1 MVRRVREEDCA
12 RKLFISDL
20 QTGPR
25 PTSMGLREL
34 LIPREKVFF
43 QLLEQESKNVLA
55 GAEALSDLIQ
65 NFERL
70 VEMRNRLKEIE
81 RQGDDIVHSIY
92 DRLVKTFITPIDRED
107 ISKLASLYDDV
118 LDYTYAVANRLYLYE
133 IRTPTEPMKRFADL
147 VFKSVQE
154 IDFAFA
160 SIQRIKAPEVES
172 RIIEVDRLENEADVV
187 LNESV
192 ADLFKTNDAITIIKL
207 KEIYELMETIT
218 DKCEDVVQVIRDI
231 ILEYS

>member
-1 MVRRVREEDCA
+1 V
-12 RKLFISDL
+12 
-20 QTGPR
+20 
-25 PTSMGLREL
+25 LRDL
-34 LIPREKVFF
+34 LIPREKIFF

-55 GAEALSDLIQ
+55 GAQALSDLIQ
-65 NFERL
+65 NFDQL
-70 VEMRNRLKEIE
+70 AEMRNRIKDIE
-81 RQGDDIVHSIY
+81 HAGDDIVHSIY
-92 DRLVKTFITPIDRED
+92 DHLVKTFITPIDRED

-118 LDYTYAVANRLYLYE
+118 LDYIYAATNRLYLYE
-133 IRTPTEPMKRFADL
+133 IRTPTEPMKKLTDL
-147 VFKSVQE
+147 VLKSVQE

-160 SIQRIKAPEVES
+160 SIHKIKAPEVEK

-192 ADLFKTNDAITIIKL
+192 AELFKTNDAISIIKL

-218 DKCEDVVQVIRDI
+218 DRCEDVVQVIRDI

>member
-1 MVRRVREEDCA
+1 MV
-12 RKLFISDL
+12 
-20 QTGPR
+20 
-25 PTSMGLREL
+25 LREL
-34 LIPREKVFF
+34 LIPREKLFF

-55 GAEALSDLIQ
+55 GAQALSDLIQ
-65 NFERL
+65 NFDNL
-70 VEMRNRLKEIE
+70 PEMRNKIKEIE

-92 DRLVKTFITPIDRED
+92 DRLIKTFITPIDRED

-118 LDYTYAVANRLYLYE
+118 LDYIYAVVNRLYLYE
-133 IRTPTEPMKRFADL
+133 IRSPTDPMQKLTNL
-147 VFKSVQE
+147 VVKSVRE

-160 SIQRIKAPEVES
+160 SIQKIKAPEVES

-192 ADLFKTNDAITIIKL
+192 AALFKSNDAISIIKL

>member
-1 MVRRVREEDCA
+1 
-12 RKLFISDL
+12 
-20 QTGPR
+20 
-25 PTSMGLREL
+25 MGLREL

>member
-1 MVRRVREEDCA
+1 MV
-12 RKLFISDL
+12 
-20 QTGPR
+20 
-25 PTSMGLREL
+25 LREL
-34 LIPREKVFF
+34 LIPREKIFF

-55 GAEALSDLIQ
+55 GAHALNDLIQ
-65 NFERL
+65 NFDRL
-70 VEMRNRLKEIE
+70 AEKRNKIKDIE
-81 RQGDDIVHSIY
+81 HDGDNIVHSIW
-92 DRLVKTFITPIDRED
+92 DHLVKTFITPIDRED

-118 LDYTYAVANRLYLYE
+118 LDYIEAVANRLYLYE
-133 IRTPTEPMKRFADL
+133 VRSPTEPMRRFTDI
-147 VFKSVQE
+147 VVKSVQE

-160 SIQRIKAPEVES
+160 SIQKIKAPEVES

-187 LNESV
+187 LNEAV
-192 ADLFKTNDAITIIKL
+192 AALFETNDAIAIIKM

>member
-1 MVRRVREEDCA
+1 MV
-12 RKLFISDL
+12 
-20 QTGPR
+20 
-25 PTSMGLREL
+25 LREL
-34 LIPREKVFF
+34 LIPREKIFF

-55 GAEALSDLIQ
+55 GAHALNDLIQ
-65 NFERL
+65 NFDRL
-70 VEMRNRLKEIE
+70 AEKRNKIKDIE
-81 RQGDDIVHSIY
+81 HDGDNIVHSIW
-92 DRLVKTFITPIDRED
+92 DQLVKTFITPIDRED

-118 LDYTYAVANRLYLYE
+118 LDYIEAVANRLYLYE
-133 IRTPTEPMKRFADL
+133 VRSPTEPMRRFTDI
-147 VFKSVQE
+147 VVKSVQE

-160 SIQRIKAPEVES
+160 SIQKIKAGEVES

-192 ADLFKTNDAITIIKL
+192 AALFKTNDAIVIIKL

>member
-1 MVRRVREEDCA
+1 MTETIYLGGDSP
-12 RKLFISDL
+12 LL
-20 QTGPR
+20 L
-25 PTSMGLREL
+25 SMGLREL
-34 LIPREKVFF
+34 LIPREKIFF
-43 QLLEQESKNVLA
+43 QLLEEESKNVLA
-55 GAEALSDLIQ
+55 GAVAFSELIQ
-65 NFERL
+65 NFDQL
-70 VEMRNRLKEIE
+70 ADKRNRVKDIE
-81 RQGDDIVHSIY
+81 HHGDEIVHSIY

-118 LDYTYAVANRLYLYE
+118 LDYIYAAVNRLFLYE
-133 IRTPTEPMKRFADL
+133 IELPTEPMRRFADL
-147 VFKSVQE
+147 VLKSVRE

-160 SIQRIKAPEVES
+160 SIQKIKASEIET
-172 RIIEVDRLENEADVV
+172 RCNEVDTLENEADVV

-192 ADLFKTNDAITIIKL
+192 AALFKTNDAISIIKF

>member
-1 MVRRVREEDCA
+1 
-12 RKLFISDL
+12 
-20 QTGPR
+20 
-25 PTSMGLREL
+25 MGLREL
-34 LIPREKVFF
+34 LIPREKIFF
-43 QLLEQESKNVLA
+43 QLLEEESKNVLA
-55 GAEALSDLIQ
+55 GAMAFSELIQ
-65 NFERL
+65 NFDQL
-70 VEMRNRLKEIE
+70 ADKRNRVKDIE
-81 RQGDDIVHSIY
+81 HHGDEIVHSIY

-118 LDYTYAVANRLYLYE
+118 LDYIYAVVNRLYLYE
-133 IRTPTEPMKRFADL
+133 VDSSTEPMRRFADL
-147 VFKSVQE
+147 VLKSVRE

-160 SIQRIKAPEVES
+160 SIQKIKASEIET
-172 RIIEVDRLENEADVV
+172 RCNEVDTLENEADVV

-192 ADLFKTNDAITIIKL
+192 AALFKTNDAISIIKF

>member
-1 MVRRVREEDCA
+1 MV
-12 RKLFISDL
+12 
-20 QTGPR
+20 
-25 PTSMGLREL
+25 LREL
-34 LIPREKVFF
+34 LIPREKIFF

-55 GAEALSDLIQ
+55 GAHALNDLIQ
-65 NFERL
+65 NFDRL
-70 VEMRNRLKEIE
+70 AEKRNKIKDIE
-81 RQGDDIVHSIY
+81 HDGDNIVHSIW
-92 DRLVKTFITPIDRED
+92 DHLVKTFITPIDRED
-107 ISKLASLYDDV
+107 ISKL
-118 LDYTYAVANRLYLYE
+118 DYIEAVDNRLYLYE
-133 IRTPTEPMKRFADL
+133 IRSPTEPMRRFTDI
-147 VFKSVQE
+147 VVKSVQE

-160 SIQRIKAPEVES
+160 SIQKIKAGEVES

-192 ADLFKTNDAITIIKL
+192 AALFKTNDAIAIIKL

>member
-1 MVRRVREEDCA
+1 M
-12 RKLFISDL
+12 K
-20 QTGPR
+20 
-25 PTSMGLREL
+25 LREL
-34 LIPREKVFF
+34 LIPKERIFF

-55 GAEALSDLIQ
+55 GAKALRDLIGD
-65 NFERL
+65 FDHL
-70 VEMRNRLKEIE
+70 ADMRNKIKEIE

-92 DRLVKTFITPIDRED
+92 DHLVRTFITPIDRED

-118 LDYTYAVANRLYLYE
+118 LDYIYAAVNRLFLYE
-133 IRTPTEPMKRFADL
+133 IRSPTEAMRKFTDL
-147 VFKSVQE
+147 VVKSVEE

-160 SIQRIKAPEVES
+160 SIQKVKAPEVES

-192 ADLFKTNDAITIIKL
+192 AALFKSNDAISIIKL

>member
-1 MVRRVREEDCA
+1 MV
-12 RKLFISDL
+12 
-20 QTGPR
+20 
-25 PTSMGLREL
+25 LREL
-34 LIPREKVFF
+34 LIPREKIFF

-55 GAEALSDLIQ
+55 GAHALNDLIQ
-65 NFERL
+65 NFDRL
-70 VEMRNRLKEIE
+70 AEKRNKIKDIE
-81 RQGDDIVHSIY
+81 HDGDNIVHSIW
-92 DRLVKTFITPIDRED
+92 DQLVKTFITPIDRED

-118 LDYTYAVANRLYLYE
+118 LDYIEAVANRLYLYE
-133 IRTPTEPMKRFADL
+133 IRSPTEPMKRFTDI
-147 VFKSVQE
+147 VVKSVQE

-160 SIQRIKAPEVES
+160 SIQKIKAPEVES

-192 ADLFKTNDAITIIKL
+192 AALFKTNDAIAIIKL

>member
-1 MVRRVREEDCA
+1 
-12 RKLFISDL
+12 
-20 QTGPR
+20 
-25 PTSMGLREL
+25 MGLREL
-34 LIPREKVFF
+34 LIPREKIFF
-43 QLLEQESKNVLA
+43 QLLEEESKNVLA
-55 GAEALSDLIQ
+55 GAVAFSELIQ
-65 NFERL
+65 NFDQL
-70 VEMRNRLKEIE
+70 ADKRNRVKDIE
-81 RQGDDIVHSIY
+81 HHGDEIVHSIY

-118 LDYTYAVANRLYLYE
+118 LDYIYAVVNRLYLYE
-133 IRTPTEPMKRFADL
+133 VDSSTEPMRRFADL
-147 VFKSVQE
+147 VLKSVRE

-160 SIQRIKAPEVES
+160 SIQKIKASEIET
-172 RIIEVDRLENEADVV
+172 RCNEVDTLENEADVV

-192 ADLFKTNDAITIIKL
+192 AALFKTNDAISIIKF

>member
-1 MVRRVREEDCA
+1 MV
-12 RKLFISDL
+12 
-20 QTGPR
+20 
-25 PTSMGLREL
+25 LREL
-34 LIPREKVFF
+34 LIPREKIFF

-55 GAEALSDLIQ
+55 GAHALNDLIQ
-65 NFERL
+65 NFDRL
-70 VEMRNRLKEIE
+70 AEKRNKIKDIE
-81 RQGDDIVHSIY
+81 HDGDNIVHSIW
-92 DRLVKTFITPIDRED
+92 DQLVKTFITPIDRED

-118 LDYTYAVANRLYLYE
+118 LDYIEAVANRLYLYE
-133 IRTPTEPMKRFADL
+133 IRSPTEPMRRFTDI
-147 VFKSVQE
+147 VVKSVQE

-160 SIQRIKAPEVES
+160 SIQKIKAGEVES

-192 ADLFKTNDAITIIKL
+192 AALFKTNDAIAIIKL